1 MNQTAIEIKNQ
12 RQYTIEAMYS
22 NSIMFEYEIHTF
34 FELKYFSESQ
44 NKFCISNNSENK
56 TISKMQPT
64 QKVNKFFS
72 IPSFSRGNIFL
83 LLISGIY

>member
-22 NSIMFEYEIHTF
+22 TSIMFEYEIHTF

-44 NKFCISNNSENK
+44 NKFCIS
-56 TISKMQPT
+56 T
-64 QKVNKFFS
+64 QKIKQYQKCNPRKKLINSFQFRRFLGAIFFC
-72 IPSFSRGNIFL
+72 
-83 LLISGIY
+83 